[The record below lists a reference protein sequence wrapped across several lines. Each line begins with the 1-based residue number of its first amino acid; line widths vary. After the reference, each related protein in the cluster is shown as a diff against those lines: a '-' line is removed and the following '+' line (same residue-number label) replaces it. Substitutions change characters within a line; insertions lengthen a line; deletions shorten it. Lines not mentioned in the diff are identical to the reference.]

1 MLTIETPLKKSK
13 PLPAMKLEH
22 HELKEWVNEIAALC
36 LPDQIYWCDGSPDE
50 YQELCD
56 VLVERGTFIKLDEK
70 KRPNS
75 FACYSDPSDVARVE
89 DRTYICS
96 RKKEDAGPTNNWED
110 PREMKPKL
118 QKLFDGCMKG
128 RTMYVIPFSMGPV
141 GSSMSHVGVQLT
153 DSEYVVVNMHIMT
166 RVGNK
171 VLDVLGKDGDFV

>member
-1 MLTIETPLKKSK
+1 MLTIETPLRKSK

-22 HELKEWVNEIAALC
+22 HELKEWVNEMAALC
-36 LPDQIYWCDGSPDE
+36 LPDQIYWCDGSQDE

-56 VLVERGTFIKLDEK
+56 ILVGKGTFIKLNEK

-110 PREMKPKL
+110 PRDMKPKL
-118 QKLFDGCMKG
+118 Q
-128 RTMYVIPFSMGPV
+128 
-141 GSSMSHVGVQLT
+141 
-153 DSEYVVVNMHIMT
+153 
-166 RVGNK
+166 
-171 VLDVLGKDGDFV
+171 

>member
-1 MLTIETPLKKSK
+1 MLTIETPLRKSK
-13 PLPAMKLEH
+13 PLPAMLLEH
-22 HELKEWVNEIAALC
+22 YELKEWVNEMAALC

-50 YQELCD
+50 YQDLCD

-118 QKLFDGCMKG
+118 QQAFRRVHEGKNNVCDSIQHGTG
-128 RTMYVIPFSMGPV
+128 WIAYVAHWRSINRFGIC
-141 GSSMSHVGVQLT
+141 GGEHAHHDTGW
-153 DSEYVVVNMHIMT
+153 
-166 RVGNK
+166 K
-171 VLDVLGKDGDFV
+171 